1 MHPLPRPDPPTISSL
16 TSLMRPLMHY
26 HHHRVVGMENVPLT
40 GACLMVVH
48 HSMATYDGFLL
59 GIAIHD
65 ATGRLGRALG
75 DDRIFQTPMLG
86 PLAERCGIVPA
97 SPGAGEALLAAGE
110 LVGVAPGGMWE
121 SLRPFTER
129 RTVRWGDRRGFC
141 RLALK
146 AGAPLLLAACPAA
159 DDLYKVYPS
168 RITDAVYERLHLPLP
183 LLRGVGPTL
192 APRKIALT
200 HHLAPLIQP
209 PPYEPAREGEQV
221 EALFQQA
228 LTTMEGL
235 LRR

>member
-1 MHPLPRPDPPTISSL
+1 MSELPQPHLPTIRRA
-16 TSLMRPLMHY
+16 TAVIRPLMHY
-26 HHHRVVGMENVPLT
+26 HHHRVVGMEHVPLT
-40 GACLMVVH
+40 GAVLMVVH
-48 HSMATYDGFLL
+48 HTMATYDGFLL
-59 GIAIHD
+59 GVAIHD

-75 DDRIFQTPMLG
+75 DDRIFQTPFLG
-86 PLAERCGIVPA
+86 DLAARCGVVPA

-129 RTVRWGDRRGFC
+129 RSVRWGDRRGFC
-141 RLALK
+141 RLALR
-146 AGAPLLLAACPAA
+146 AGAPMMLAACPAA

-183 LLRGVGPTL
+183 LMRGVGPTL
-192 APRKIALT
+192 APRKVALT
-200 HHLAPLIQP
+200 HHIAPLIHP
-209 PPYEPAREGEQV
+209 PPLDPAREAEQV

-228 LTTMEGL
+228 RATMEGL